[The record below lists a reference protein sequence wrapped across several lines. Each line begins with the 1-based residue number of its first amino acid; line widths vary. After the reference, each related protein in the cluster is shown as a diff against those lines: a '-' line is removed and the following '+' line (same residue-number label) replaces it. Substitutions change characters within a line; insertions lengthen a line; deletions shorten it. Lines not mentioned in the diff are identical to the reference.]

1 MFLTMV
7 SALLGGGVLAFV
19 QFLINRYDK
28 KQAKTSN
35 IMIRLDNIDNALKA
49 VEDVLQKQIQF
60 NRAAGADRVVCL
72 GKKYIERGYIGYNEW
87 AIYRA
92 EFEAY
97 EKIGGNGTARVIFDE
112 VVALER
118 IDDKDIYQYEKENE
132 K

>member
-1 MFLTMV
+1 MFLTTV
-7 SALLGGGVLAFV
+7 SVLLGGGVLAFV

-28 KQAKTSN
+28 NQAKTSN
-35 IMIRLDNIDNALKA
+35 IMIRLNNIDNALKA
-49 VEDVLQKQIQF
+49 VEDVLQKQIRF
-60 NRAAGADRVVCL
+60 NRAVGADRVVCL
-72 GKKYIERGYIGYNEW
+72 GKKYIERGVIGFNEW

-92 EFEAY
+92 EFDAY
-97 EKIGGNGTARVIFDE
+97 EKIGGDDIAKVIFNE